1 VEHRSGRCAARR
13 AASKGVRAGGGAITE
28 KARARKR
35 RWPVPFTSEHK
46 PVTGATGTA
55 GARLVWRSVPEPTMP
70 RFITLVSVSLIVVL
84 GLTLLPAYAD
94 DPMDAPVFHEPVSED
109 DAAHAELIRTAVFGW
124 KAERHAALEALVE
137 RDAKDAIAALIV
149 GMRHVV
155 IDDEVRIALTQL
167 AGEPINNWHDA
178 MLWQERNPQV
188 RAHPVAREIRLRV
201 FMRRDARFMRFLG
214 GERSMP
220 DKMRIRLDE
229 IVWGGVMIGDIPTL
243 DDPIMWLPENAT
255 FMADGNLVFGVSING
270 DTRAYPLRI
279 LAWHEMANAI
289 IGDVPVSLAF
299 CTLCGAG
306 ILYETDVD
314 GFDEPFTFGTSG
326 LLYRSNKLMYDRQT
340 DSLWNQF
347 SGEPVTGPLAFSGL
361 RLKVRPIVLTTWGEW
376 LARHPDTT
384 VLSPN
389 TGHLRDYG
397 EGAAYADYFASPD
410 LMFPVNV
417 RDESVVAR
425 KDRVFGVRDVGI
437 QKAWPIA
444 AFAAEPVINDAIG
457 DRALVLIG
465 DADVGTVRA
474 YERGDREFEQGAS
487 TDTLT
492 RDGEPW
498 RITETA
504 LVGPDGTRLD
514 RVAGHMA
521 YWFAWDSYFGVT
533 SDLYRPLPVQ

>member
-1 VEHRSGRCAARR
+1 MPR
-13 AASKGVRAGGGAITE
+13 
-28 KARARKR
+28 
-35 RWPVPFTSEHK
+35 
-46 PVTGATGTA
+46 PVTAFFA
-55 GARLVWRSVPEPTMP
+55 PVALV
-70 RFITLVSVSLIVVL
+70 LAVSTWVL
-84 GLTLLPAYAD
+84 AAPPMAAADD
-94 DPMDAPVFHEPVSED
+94 DPMDAPFFYEPVSEE
-109 DAAHAELIRTAVFGW
+109 DAAHAALIRTAVFGW
-124 KAERHAALEALVE
+124 EAERHAALQTLVE
-137 RDAKDAIAALIV
+137 RDARDAMAALIV

-155 IDDEVRIALTQL
+155 IDDEVRIALSEL

-178 MLWQERNPQV
+178 MRWQERNPQIV
-188 RAHPVAREIRLRV
+188 AHPVAREIRLRV

-214 GERSMP
+214 GTRSLEEN
-220 DKMRIRLDE
+220 MRIRLEE

-243 DDPIMWLPENAT
+243 DDPIMWLPENAA
-255 FMADGNLVFGVSING
+255 FMADDNLVFGVSING

-306 ILYETDVD
+306 ILFETNVD
-314 GFDEPFTFGTSG
+314 GFDAPFTFGTSG

-347 SGEPVTGPLAFSGL
+347 SGEPVTGPLAFSGI
-361 RLKVRPIVLTTWGEW
+361 RLKVRPLVLTTWGEW
-376 LARHPDTT
+376 RAKHPDTT
-384 VLSPN
+384 VMAPN
-389 TGHLRDYG
+389 TGHLRDYS

-417 RDESVVAR
+417 GDESVVAR
-425 KDRVFGVRDVGI
+425 KEQVFGVRDVGI

-444 AFAAEPVINDAIG
+444 AFTAEPVINDAIG
-457 DRALVLIG
+457 DRPLVLVG
-465 DADVGTVRA
+465 DADVGAVRA
-474 YERGDREFEQGAS
+474 YERGALTFEPAAAP
-487 TDTLT
+487 DILIA
-492 RDGEPW
+492 DGERW

-514 RVAGHMA
+514 RVAGHIA

-533 SDLYRPLPVQ
+533 SDLYRPQPPR